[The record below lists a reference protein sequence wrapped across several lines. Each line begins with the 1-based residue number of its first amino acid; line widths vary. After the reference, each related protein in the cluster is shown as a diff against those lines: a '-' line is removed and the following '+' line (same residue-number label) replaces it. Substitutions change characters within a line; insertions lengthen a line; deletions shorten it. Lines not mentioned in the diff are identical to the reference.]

1 MTTATSTR
9 VKTEF
14 LVSQNT
20 SSKELFDQLNEL
32 KAGKGA
38 NADIPIRAYE
48 KGRKGITLK
57 IYKKKSSTL
66 GELKAALNPKRLDAR
81 VLVITTIEEIL
92 AKESAKPIST
102 EDVERFNTVLQKI
115 RKKKETVCPEHD
127 IRIRDLTSDLILL
140 KPIWDKTSAN
150 SKPTLPPSP
159 TTALPTQKTESPKET
174 KAEKSKVTKTTKKSI
189 SQANV
194 AINPTKIKNKSSVP
208 TSEKPNLKIKQTD
221 FDLSS
226 AINFLSKIQKY
237 GENFDIESNS
247 KTCIRVGEI
256 KDTNKL
262 SFYVSTKN
270 NRKSKKT
277 DRVEERRRAE
287 NKTTTT
293 NRAITMLKA
302 IADSLVDQNRLNAA
316 GVKEFFSMI
325 EKKRYISVN
334 DTSVLLDLLETGRR
348 AVYLLPVVVQADSD
362 ATQDASSI
370 LNINSNPFDEVS
382 VEGGDP
388 KRTLPPSKD
397 ISSNPFENVTA
408 QENNAATTPTSIKK
422 VNTVGTQATL
432 GERITNRLNGVPTKE
447 TQTPTPAP
455 PTYFQR
461 VAEFFKPVTNFF
473 SSVRRFF
480 GFK

>member
-1 MTTATSTR
+1 
-9 VKTEF
+9 
-14 LVSQNT
+14 
-20 SSKELFDQLNEL
+20 
-32 KAGKGA
+32 
-38 NADIPIRAYE
+38 
-48 KGRKGITLK
+48 
-57 IYKKKSSTL
+57 
-66 GELKAALNPKRLDAR
+66 
-81 VLVITTIEEIL
+81 
-92 AKESAKPIST
+92 
-102 EDVERFNTVLQKI
+102 
-115 RKKKETVCPEHD
+115 
-127 IRIRDLTSDLILL
+127 
-140 KPIWDKTSAN
+140 
-150 SKPTLPPSP
+150 
-159 TTALPTQKTESPKET
+159 
-174 KAEKSKVTKTTKKSI
+174 
-189 SQANV
+189 
-194 AINPTKIKNKSSVP
+194 
-208 TSEKPNLKIKQTD
+208 
-221 FDLSS
+221 
-226 AINFLSKIQKY
+226 
-237 GENFDIESNS
+237 
-247 KTCIRVGEI
+247 
-256 KDTNKL
+256 
-262 SFYVSTKN
+262 
-270 NRKSKKT
+270 
-277 DRVEERRRAE
+277 
-287 NKTTTT
+287 
-293 NRAITMLKA
+293 MLKA